1 LSSLRGLP
9 AAFHLMPPISHTER
23 SVPQSGQR
31 AIQARDSA
39 SMDAAQL
46 HGTSDVNSLWMKL
59 TT

>member
-1 LSSLRGLP
+1 
-9 AAFHLMPPISHTER
+9 MPPMSHTER

-46 HGTSDVNSLWMKL
+46 RGMSDVHSLWMKV